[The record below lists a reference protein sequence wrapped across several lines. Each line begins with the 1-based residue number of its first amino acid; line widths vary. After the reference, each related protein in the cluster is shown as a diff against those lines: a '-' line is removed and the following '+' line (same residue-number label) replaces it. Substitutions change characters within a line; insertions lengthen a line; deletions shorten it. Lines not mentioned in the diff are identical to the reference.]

1 MTYDIQEKHFKVER
15 IIYFDKAN
23 KWGVLATKP
32 LFKLTVAQKSLMNNY
47 DNISITGNF
56 EGIYVDAE
64 IIVTGNIVDGKYGK
78 SIQLL
83 SYTIVHDSKTKE
95 GVVNF
100 LSRSFI
106 KGIKVQNAEKIYEK
120 FKERSIDVV
129 LDNPGNLIGI
139 KGIGEK
145 TIKKVTESGKQYKR
159 MKPLID
165 YCSKLG
171 LPYNL
176 VMKLDEELGDSALQ
190 EIQTDPYKV
199 LEHTSNI
206 SFKQMDEIYLKS
218 GGSPTAV
225 VRLETGLLY
234 TLKNL
239 ATLEGSTGCKSV
251 TLKNKFYTI
260 LELSSEDGLYEST
273 AHKLYLDGKLV
284 LGEGALTGY
293 ETGYVYYK
301 PYIEIEKSISEK
313 IKALNTYGLLGDK
326 VKANIVDEEIH
337 DFPFDLN
344 EQQKKAVHDCSE
356 HNVSVLTGPA
366 GCVDGDT
373 EYFNG
378 ERWVPIKD
386 YKKEDKVLQYDLDG
400 TASLTYPKKYIKCKA
415 DLWHMTNAS
424 GNLDQVLSD
433 DHRFVYLS
441 SKGNI
446 NEKPFKEIKEII
458 SNKGS
463 FSAYLISSFKTNYEI
478 SSSLTP
484 ERLRLMIAISADGN
498 LVKSGRYWRVRL
510 KKERKIK
517 RIKELLTLNG
527 LEIKESIYKDG
538 YSNFNIPVEY
548 GCKEFPSSFYFLP
561 NDLKSAFNEE
571 IFLWD
576 GSLKSGGRD
585 VKMYFTTIKR
595 NADIVQFILSQ
606 NGYMVTLSTDD
617 RRGKARANE
626 GYTYKS
632 VTYTVKQTKWKNISL
647 QRGKRELSRKGNEIK
662 FERFSSLDG
671 FQYCFEVPSSMLVLR
686 RNNRI
691 FITGNSGK
699 SSITK
704 ALSKI
709 YRRSGFSVSHLSPTA
724 KACRRL
730 EECIGTSDAQTI
742 HKFLG
747 MKKDSEVK
755 AKQYAED
762 EVLIIDEASM
772 LDIIL
777 FNALLAGTNLTT
789 RILLIGDNHQLP
801 SVQAG
806 NVLGDLID
814 SKVVHVSELTDIMR
828 QKENSNIIKY
838 CTDINDGKVFDPI
851 EAEDFHYEEF
861 GEAKELKDFF
871 FKKYIEEV
879 KKYGLNEVQVITPY
893 KRGELGMNNLNAF
906 IQEKY
911 NIEGMLT
918 IEPYKLGDKVRHTQN
933 NYKKDVYNGETGTI
947 IKYDEE
953 EEEILVDFGNKE
965 IWYSKKDA
973 NELTLSY
980 VSTVH
985 ASQGSEYK
993 SVFVILD
1000 DTSVNDF
1007 LLIRRLLYTAV
1018 SRGKSKVWIL
1028 SKPYLVD
1035 HCIEND
1041 SYRPRI
1047 TKLKEYLK
1055 SED

>member
-32 LFKLTVAQKSLMNNY
+32 LFRLTVAQKSLMNNY

-145 TIKKVTESGKQYKR
+145 TIKKVTESAKQYKR

-165 YCSKLG
+165 YCAKLG
-171 LPYNL
+171 LSYNL

-206 SFKQMDEIYLKS
+206 SFKQMDEIFLK
-218 GGSPTAV
+218 GGGNPTAM

-251 TLKNKFYTI
+251 MLKNKFYAI

-337 DFPFDLN
+337 DFPFELN
-344 EQQKKAVHDCSE
+344 EQQKKAVHDCLE

-366 GCVDGDT
+366 G
-373 EYFNG
+373 
-378 ERWVPIKD
+378 
-386 YKKEDKVLQYDLDG
+386 
-400 TASLTYPKKYIKCKA
+400 
-415 DLWHMTNAS
+415 
-424 GNLDQVLSD
+424 
-433 DHRFVYLS
+433 
-441 SKGNI
+441 
-446 NEKPFKEIKEII
+446 
-458 SNKGS
+458 
-463 FSAYLISSFKTNYEI
+463 
-478 SSSLTP
+478 
-484 ERLRLMIAISADGN
+484 
-498 LVKSGRYWRVRL
+498 
-510 KKERKIK
+510 
-517 RIKELLTLNG
+517 
-527 LEIKESIYKDG
+527 
-538 YSNFNIPVEY
+538 
-548 GCKEFPSSFYFLP
+548 
-561 NDLKSAFNEE
+561 
-571 IFLWD
+571 
-576 GSLKSGGRD
+576 
-585 VKMYFTTIKR
+585 
-595 NADIVQFILSQ
+595 
-606 NGYMVTLSTDD
+606 
-617 RRGKARANE
+617 
-626 GYTYKS
+626 
-632 VTYTVKQTKWKNISL
+632 
-647 QRGKRELSRKGNEIK
+647 
-662 FERFSSLDG
+662 
-671 FQYCFEVPSSMLVLR
+671 
-686 RNNRI
+686 
-691 FITGNSGK
+691 SGK

-704 ALSKI
+704 ALSRI
-709 YRRSGFSVSHLSPTA
+709 YRRCGFNVSHLSPTA

-861 GEAKELKDFF
+861 GEAEELKDFF

-879 KKYGLNEVQVITPY
+879 EKYGLNEVQVITPY

-965 IWYSKKDA
+965 IWYSKEDA

>member
-32 LFKLTVAQKSLMNNY
+32 LFRLTVAQKSLMNNY

-145 TIKKVTESGKQYKR
+145 TIKKVTESAKQYKR

-165 YCSKLG
+165 YCAKLG
-171 LPYNL
+171 LSYNL

-206 SFKQMDEIYLKS
+206 SFKQMDEIFLK
-218 GGSPTAV
+218 GGGNPTAM

-251 TLKNKFYTI
+251 MLKNKFYAI

-344 EQQKKAVHDCSE
+344 EQQKKAVHDCLE

-366 GCVDGDT
+366 G
-373 EYFNG
+373 
-378 ERWVPIKD
+378 
-386 YKKEDKVLQYDLDG
+386 
-400 TASLTYPKKYIKCKA
+400 
-415 DLWHMTNAS
+415 
-424 GNLDQVLSD
+424 
-433 DHRFVYLS
+433 
-441 SKGNI
+441 
-446 NEKPFKEIKEII
+446 
-458 SNKGS
+458 
-463 FSAYLISSFKTNYEI
+463 
-478 SSSLTP
+478 
-484 ERLRLMIAISADGN
+484 
-498 LVKSGRYWRVRL
+498 
-510 KKERKIK
+510 
-517 RIKELLTLNG
+517 
-527 LEIKESIYKDG
+527 
-538 YSNFNIPVEY
+538 
-548 GCKEFPSSFYFLP
+548 
-561 NDLKSAFNEE
+561 
-571 IFLWD
+571 
-576 GSLKSGGRD
+576 
-585 VKMYFTTIKR
+585 
-595 NADIVQFILSQ
+595 
-606 NGYMVTLSTDD
+606 
-617 RRGKARANE
+617 
-626 GYTYKS
+626 
-632 VTYTVKQTKWKNISL
+632 
-647 QRGKRELSRKGNEIK
+647 
-662 FERFSSLDG
+662 
-671 FQYCFEVPSSMLVLR
+671 
-686 RNNRI
+686 
-691 FITGNSGK
+691 SGK

-704 ALSKI
+704 ALSRI
-709 YRRSGFSVSHLSPTA
+709 YRRCGFNVEHLSPTA

-861 GEAKELKDFF
+861 GEAEELKDFF

-879 KKYGLNEVQVITPY
+879 EKYGLNEVQVITPY

-965 IWYSKKDA
+965 IWYSKEDA